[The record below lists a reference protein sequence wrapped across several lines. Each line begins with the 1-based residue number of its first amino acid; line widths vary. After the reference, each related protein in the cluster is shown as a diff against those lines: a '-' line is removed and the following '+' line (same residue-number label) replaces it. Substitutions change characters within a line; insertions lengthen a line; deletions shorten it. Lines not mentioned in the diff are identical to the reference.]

1 VKKTISAERVI
12 QTILVLI
19 LLTAILTSCNTKVS
33 RNPIVITESVLIMP
47 TEYNYK
53 GQQLF
58 TVMIGDTITKN
69 NMLPDEIAAGLKTG
83 KWDYKP
89 H

>member
-1 VKKTISAERVI
+1 MNK
-12 QTILVLI
+12 LFI
-19 LLTAILTSCNTKVS
+19 LLLLLSSCTTKVY

-47 TEYNYK
+47 TEYDYK

-58 TVMIGDTITKN
+58 TVMIGDTITKY

-83 KWDYKP
+83 KWNYKS